1 MNRHATAFF
10 VMVAGFGGLTW
21 CGQDV
26 ARASQFSAELV
37 TGKADGDATTPAGKI
52 YVDELKV
59 RIETSEFPDSFLL
72 IDESV
77 PAAYLV
83 RTPARVFMDAKQSS
97 RLSRLFVPLT
107 GDDPCPQ
114 WQVMAEVA
122 GIPDQAGQWRCAA
135 ADHDNV
141 AGRNTVKFDA
151 TSPRGHS
158 AGWIDPELKFPLK
171 IEIEDGSVFMLQNVQ
186 EGPQSADL
194 FVVPAGYKKFEPR
207 LLIEWL
213 KHSDVLVEP
222 MH

>member
-1 MNRHATAFF
+1 MYRYMSA
-10 VMVAGFGGLTW
+10 VLVVIAGIGGLTW
-21 CGQDV
+21 CGQD
-26 ARASQFSAELV
+26 AAWASQFSAELV
-37 TGKADGDATTPAGKI
+37 TAKAAGDAVAPAGKI
-52 YVDELKV
+52 YVDDGKV
-59 RIETSEFPDSFLL
+59 RIETPDIPDSFFL
-72 IDESV
+72 IDQSV

-83 RTPARVFMDAKQSS
+83 RPPARVFMDAKQST
-97 RLSRLFVPLT
+97 RLTRLFMPLA

-135 ADHDNV
+135 AGHDNV

-158 AGWIDPELKFPLK
+158 AGWIDPDLKFPLK
-171 IEIEDGSVFMLQNVQ
+171 IEIEDGSVFMLQNIQ

-194 FVVPAGYKKFEPR
+194 FVIPAGFKKFDPH

-222 MH
+222 MK

>member
-10 VMVAGFGGLTW
+10 VMVAGIGGLIW
-21 CGQDV
+21 CGHDV

-37 TGKADGDATTPAGKI
+37 TGKADGDAMTPAGKV

-59 RIETSEFPDSFLL
+59 RIETPEFPDSFLL
-72 IDESV
+72 IDGSV

-83 RTPARVFMDAKQSS
+83 RTLARVFMDAKQSS

-114 WQVMAEVA
+114 WQVLAEVA
-122 GIPDQAGQWRCAA
+122 GIPDQAGHWRCTAA
-135 ADHDNV
+135 GHDNV

-158 AGWIDPELKFPLK
+158 VGWIDPELKFPLK
-171 IEIEDGSVFMLQNVQ
+171 IEIEDGSVFLLQNLQ
-186 EGPQSADL
+186 DGPQSADL